1 MRALLSVLCLIAAP
15 LAAGDVSGIWVGQLN
30 AKDIAFQFTQKGETL
45 SGKLYGDYRST
56 PVIEGKVTGDE
67 FTFVVIAEEQS
78 GNQINQTRLLF
89 RGRLKDEQ
97 LDLTRQRES
106 STNAGNSG
114 DSKPR
119 AGKPEPFTLKRLL

>member
-1 MRALLSVLCLIAAP
+1 MRLLLSVLLLGLPLPAAE
-15 LAAGDVSGIWVGQLN
+15 LTGIWVGRLN
-30 AKDIAFQFTQKGETL
+30 GKDIAFQFSQKGNTL
-45 SGKLYGDYRST
+45 NGKLYGDYRST
-56 PVIEGKVTGDE
+56 PIVEGKVSSDE

-89 RGRLKDEQ
+89 SGKLKNGQ
-97 LDLTRQRES
+97 LDLKRRRES

-119 AGKPEPFTLKRLL
+119 GGQPEPFTLKRLL